1 MKALELTKRFLL
13 SRLTVKLLTVVLF
26 FFLIYPPFK
35 PVLDGVVKIVL
46 LWGGLQLLVDL
57 LTKRTCL
64 RARHAV
70 WLILLLLMGSVTILI
85 NHQSGFKENASML
98 CYTAVGM
105 LVLYPN
111 DETRSRE
118 DLLREMRIIGWVY
131 IGLCA
136 VGSLI
141 SLLMLLMNYTASYE
155 YGGVT
160 YYIGLYH
167 SRLFGVFSN
176 PNFPTAAIAS
186 ALCAL
191 QLFLC
196 RDVTENRKTL
206 PFQYVCLGFCAF
218 FNLLFLMLSQSRGS
232 SLAFLAFLFV
242 FLFFLFRK
250 TLLSRISSLVASC
263 GLSFLASAVLLT
275 AVAFAAPAIIRISDQ
290 LVTGFQSRY
299 ISESS
304 EPSGQSTVSLPN
316 DDPSVSDK
324 DTPAGPP
331 SVVIRPDNDNVD
343 ITSGRINLWRV
354 AIKQFKE
361 SPIWG
366 LGHSGSLERVSQD
379 DNPVMHYHNLFF
391 HSLAAGGIMGTA
403 ALLIVLFALIISM
416 GKFIWRNRRTVGF
429 QNGYIYAGI
438 ALFVFYMVNNMVEV
452 YLIYNVSL
460 PHFIFWIYM
469 GYILSLATQGERRT
483 LPDRLMGRL
492 ADRVPVFGRKKGEGR

>member
-1 MKALELTKRFLL
+1 
-13 SRLTVKLLTVVLF
+13 
-26 FFLIYPPFK
+26 
-35 PVLDGVVKIVL
+35 
-46 LWGGLQLLVDL
+46 
-57 LTKRTCL
+57 
-64 RARHAV
+64 
-70 WLILLLLMGSVTILI
+70 
-85 NHQSGFKENASML
+85 ML

-111 DETRSRE
+111 DEMRSRE

-196 RDVTENRKTL
+196 RDVTKNRKTL
-206 PFQYVCLGFCAF
+206 PFQYICLGICAF
-218 FNLLFLMLSQSRGS
+218 FNLIFLIFSQSRGS

-250 TLLSRISSLVASC
+250 TLLSRISPLAASC

-275 AVAFAAPAIIRISDQ
+275 AAAFAAPAIIRISDQ

-299 ISESS
+299 ISENS
-304 EPSGQSTVSLPN
+304 ELSGQSTVLLLN
-316 DDPSVSDK
+316 DDPSVSNKDIPAGSPSVK
-324 DTPAGPP
+324 VCPDEDTPAGSP
-331 SVVIRPDNDNVD
+331 SVMIRPDNDNVD

-391 HSLAAGGIMGTA
+391 HSLDM
-403 ALLIVLFALIISM
+403 
-416 GKFIWRNRRTVGF
+416 
-429 QNGYIYAGI
+429 
-438 ALFVFYMVNNMVEV
+438 VFYF
-452 YLIYNVSL
+452 YL
-460 PHFIFWIYM
+460 
-469 GYILSLATQGERRT
+469 
-483 LPDRLMGRL
+483 
-492 ADRVPVFGRKKGEGR
+492 